1 MRLHVLV
8 RSAHHPEVDLKL
20 NFTAADERR
29 EIAITIGESACLKI
43 TAIHWAFRCITS
55 CVLAPVAY
63 LLLIVSLYYRRGP
76 QRLRR
81 PRPPHG
87 KHGCVG
93 S

>member
-43 TAIHWAFRCITS
+43 TAIPGPSA
-55 CVLAPVAY
+55 VAHQMCSR
-63 LLLIVSLYYRRGP
+63 LSLTY
-76 QRLRR
+76 
-81 PRPPHG
+81 
-87 KHGCVG
+87 C
-93 S
+93 